1 MKTVIPQEKK
11 IAATLGLLAL
21 LIAGVL
27 YWEWQQGMQL
37 RQELLTMR
45 NIPVTGVPDQKVLPE
60 FNLPPAEAGF
70 PEINAR
76 SLFAPN
82 RRPPAPV
89 KVADA
94 AMKKGQFILVGVLIT
109 PQQHSALLR
118 DVVTNKTQV
127 VALQGVVRG
136 ITVDEVEPT
145 RVVLRQGD
153 ETEEVMLN
161 VQTGG
166 KRAPSRA
173 PAPPVLTVSAPAKT
187 ASSPSSVASAPKPP
201 TSPPP
206 SSK

>member
-11 IAATLGLLAL
+11 IAAALGLLAL

-94 AMKKGQFILVGVLIT
+94 AMKKGSLSSLVYSLPRSSTPPCCATLSLIKHRWL
-109 PQQHSALLR
+109 PCKESC
-118 DVVTNKTQV
+118 
-127 VALQGVVRG
+127 
-136 ITVDEVEPT
+136 
-145 RVVLRQGD
+145 
-153 ETEEVMLN
+153 
-161 VQTGG
+161 
-166 KRAPSRA
+166 
-173 PAPPVLTVSAPAKT
+173 
-187 ASSPSSVASAPKPP
+187 VASRWTRLSQRVLSCGKAMKPKRSCS
-201 TSPPP
+201 TSKQVASGLPQGLPRHP
-206 SSK
+206 C